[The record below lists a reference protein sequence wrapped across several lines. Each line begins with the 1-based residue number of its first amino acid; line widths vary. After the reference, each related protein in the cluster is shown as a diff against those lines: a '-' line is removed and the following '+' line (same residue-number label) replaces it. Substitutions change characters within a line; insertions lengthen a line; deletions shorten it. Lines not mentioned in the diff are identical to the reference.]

1 MPSHRIAVIGA
12 GIGGLVAALDLAQQ
26 GQEVVVF
33 ERAATPG
40 GKLREACLGGQRL
53 DVGPTVLTLRAV
65 FADIFARAGARLED
79 HLTLHPADILA
90 RHAWSAEER
99 LDLFAERE
107 RTIEA
112 IGAFAGPAD
121 AAGYRRFMVDAAR
134 LYAALDDS
142 FLRADRPS
150 FLGVLRG
157 AGRGGLRALAGISPF
172 RTLWQALETYF
183 RDPRLRQLFGRYAT
197 YCGASPFLAPATL
210 ALIAHVEQEGVW
222 LVEGGMYRLATALA
236 GLAAA
241 RGAVIRYGSEV
252 TSIDLAGGRVA
263 GVTLASGEVVAANA
277 VIVNADS
284 RALATGL
291 FGSAAKAAL
300 PCRYARAPASL
311 SALTW
316 AMLASARG
324 FPLLRHTVFFA
335 RDYAAEFEA
344 ILARGELPGEP
355 TVYVCAEDRGADE
368 APPPAGAERLFLIV
382 NAPAARAGRPLT
394 DSEIERC
401 ETEAFSLL
409 ERAGLTLE
417 RRQGAMR
424 RTTPAEFASLFPAS
438 EGALYGRAL
447 NGWRAAFRRPTAPT
461 RVPGLYLAGGS
472 VHPGPG
478 VPMAALSGQLAA
490 ARVLADLASTS
501 RSRQVAMPGGIS
513 MR

>member
-1 MPSHRIAVIGA
+1 
-12 GIGGLVAALDLAQQ
+12 LDLAQQ

-40 GKLREACLGGQRL
+40 GKLREACLSGHRF

-112 IGAFAGPAD
+112 IGAFAGSAD
-121 AAGYRRFMVDAAR
+121 AAGYRRFMVDAGR
-134 LYAALDDS
+134 LYAALDDG

-150 FLGVLRG
+150 FLGMLRG
-157 AGRGGLRALAGISPF
+157 AGCGGLRALAGISPF

-197 YCGASPFLAPATL
+197 YCGASPFRAPATL

-236 GLAAA
+236 GLAVA
-241 RGAVIRYGSEV
+241 RGTVIRYGSEV

-263 GVTLASGEVVAANA
+263 GVSLASGEVVAANA

-355 TVYVCAEDRGADE
+355 TVYVCAEDRGAGE

-401 ETEAFSLL
+401 ETRAFSLL